1 MADRPQTAQHAAK
14 TRPIVHHR
22 RTLSQE
28 KEGITICATIHC
40 PSIETFRLFD
50 RVLLLQHGRAVYHGD
65 NGAPVIDYFQTNF
78 PDVRLCLL
86 PGFHACCNLQR
97 HTSIVTV

>member
-1 MADRPQTAQHAAK
+1 MLP
-14 TRPIVHHR
+14 
-22 RTLSQE
+22 QE

-78 PDVRLCLL
+78 PDVRRQ
-86 PGFHACCNLQR
+86 FRRACVQSASRSSKQAASAAANKQQACEEA
-97 HTSIVTV
+97 